1 MTFGSILLGLALLGL
16 VGLFIARPLIKPDPR
31 RKPRMTERQALQT
44 QKEAVLTEIKSLD
57 FDHDTGKLPD
67 DEYHERR
74 SQLMAEATAVLKKL
88 DALEETAP
96 PVERVLEPQTARPT
110 GDVEDDIEKAVASLR
125 AKPVEA
131 SPLKAETKP
140 VGGSNGKTNFCPQCG
155 QPTDHGDKFCA
166 NCGHKLLK
174 PQHA

>member
-31 RKPRMTERQALQT
+31 HKPRLTEHQALQV

-74 SQLMAEATAVLKKL
+74 SELMAEATAILKRL
-88 DALEETAP
+88 DAFEETAP
-96 PVERVLEPQTARPT
+96 PAERVLEPQAIAPS
-110 GDVEDDIEKAVASLR
+110 GDVEDDIEKAVAGLR
-125 AKPVEA
+125 AKPVKA
-131 SPLKAETKP
+131 SPVKAETKQ
-140 VGGSNGKTNFCPQCG
+140 VSGSNGRTNFCPQCG
-155 QPTDHGDKFCA
+155 RPTDHGDKFCA

>member
-16 VGLFIARPLIKPDPR
+16 VGLIIARPLIKPAPR
-31 RKPRMTERQALQT
+31 RKPRLTERQALQM

-88 DALEETAP
+88 DVLEETAQP
-96 PVERVLEPQTARPT
+96 AERVLETQETGPK
-110 GDVEDDIEKAVASLR
+110 GDVEDDIEKAVARLR

-131 SPLKAETKP
+131 SSLRAETKT

-174 PQHA
+174 PQHV